1 VSRINDNFFFETA
14 DKHSSFIVKS
24 IINNMRVI
32 ETPNTL
38 AYLSGASHNLKV
50 PEKLWKNTLA
60 YLPLSQ

>member
-1 VSRINDNFFFETA
+1 
-14 DKHSSFIVKS
+14 
-24 IINNMRVI
+24 MRVI